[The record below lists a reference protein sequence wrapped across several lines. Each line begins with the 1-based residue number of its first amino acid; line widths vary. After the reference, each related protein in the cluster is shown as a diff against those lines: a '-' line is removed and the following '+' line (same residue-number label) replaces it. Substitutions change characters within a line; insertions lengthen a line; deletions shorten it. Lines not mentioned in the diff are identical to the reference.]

1 MLPSPGADSRR
12 TPDKAGA
19 EEVRYLG
26 LSLLIMAAG
35 CTPVGPDFARPEV
48 ETNPEWLE
56 AELSTFDTDMA
67 ELAGWWRQLDDPMLD
82 ALISRALTQNNS
94 LEIAGLRVLEAQ
106 ASLNL
111 VRGNVYPQGQV
122 AVGDATALRAS
133 ENNANTAAG
142 DLEFTQ
148 FNVGASISWEIDF
161 WGRFRRGIE
170 AAEANQLAALAA
182 FDEAV
187 VLLIATVADVYTLIR
202 ATEEQLRLARESA
215 AIQQRSYEIVDLL
228 FRRGDSSE
236 LDTLQAKTLLLST
249 QAVIPGL
256 EASLQQAKNAMSA
269 LLGMMPSDI
278 EDLLGGEARSLP
290 VLPTEI
296 RVGIPA
302 DLLRQRP
309 DVRRAELQ
317 ALAQNAR
324 VGVATANL
332 YPSFSLQG
340 FLGLSASG
348 NTDTTRTGDSGF
360 GELFSADSLTYS
372 VGPAFVW
379 PFLNYGRIRNDIR
392 VQDARLQQALIAFR
406 ESAIQAAREVEDAM
420 TAFARS
426 REQDRILRDTVA
438 VAERS
443 AELSLLRYQE
453 GFADYQ
459 RVINAQQALFNAQQ
473 RYAAN
478 RGAVTSN
485 YIAIYRSLGG
495 GWQSAKPWRLIDD
508 ETRRTMMERTDWGD
522 LLEESPPQQEQQP

>member
-1 MLPSPGADSRR
+1 M
-12 TPDKAGA
+12 
-19 EEVRYLG
+19 RYL
-26 LSLLIMAAG
+26 SLALLVMTAG
-35 CTPVGPDFARPEV
+35 CAPVGPDFVRPEV
-48 ETNPEWLE
+48 TPNPAWLD
-56 AELSTFDTDMA
+56 AELAAFDTDA
-67 ELAGWWRQLDDPMLD
+67 PQLAAWWRQLDDPVLD
-82 ALISRALTQNNS
+82 TLISRAIEQNNN

-106 ASLNL
+106 ASLNI

-122 AVGDATALRAS
+122 AVGDASALRAS

-148 FNVGASISWEIDF
+148 FNVGASVSWEIDF

-182 FDEAV
+182 YDEAL
-187 VLLIATVADVYTLIR
+187 VLLVATVADVYTVIR
-202 ATEEQLRLARESA
+202 ATEEQLRLAREST

-236 LDTLQAKTLLLST
+236 LDALQAKTLLLST

-278 EDLLGGEARSLP
+278 DALLGGEARSVP
-290 VLPTEI
+290 VLPAEI
-296 RVGIPA
+296 QVGIPA

-340 FLGLSASG
+340 FLGLAASG
-348 NTDTTRTGDSGF
+348 NTDTTRTGNSGF

-392 VQDARLQQALIAFR
+392 VQDARLQQALVAFR
-406 ESAIQAAREVEDAM
+406 EAAIQAAREVEDAM

-426 REQDRILRDTVA
+426 QEQDQILAETMA
-438 VAERS
+438 VAARS

-495 GWQSAKPWRLIDD
+495 GWQSAEPRPLIDD
-508 ETRRTMMERTDWGD
+508 ETRRTMMERTHWGD
-522 LLEESPPQQEQQP
+522 VLQESPPKQEQQP